1 MAAFGGS
8 TNWISFELLN
18 IFKELFAESIFNL
31 FSISD
36 DNSYENDYYLNCSF
50 LISKCAVQKNII

>member
-8 TNWISFELLN
+8 TNWISFEFLN
-18 IFKELFAESIFNL
+18 IFKELFADSILNL

-36 DNSYENDYYLNCSF
+36 DNSCGNNYY
-50 LISKCAVQKNII
+50 